1 MVCIIDKGN
10 PHTPFSIVLYAAAG
24 IPNFTGTYRYRNIRS
39 SEGAHQQPGTA
50 RFSRHSLRK
59 EFLWVYQQTP
69 LFTIKNCGR
78 QKTEFLEFVVCSRPH
93 FSTPD
98 TKMKSSN
105 VPIYALILLILI
117 FVVYYL
123 CFATQRRTNL
133 ARTYLLNILKSCR
146 QQNKLL
152 IFGVCVALI
161 LYVSEVERFF
171 DNCESSYPI
180 VSKKCREEK
189 LKLAKDTLA
198 DLNNKFISGSL
209 GGAVFFILKGEKYYV
224 RSWET
229 CLKCGDQHPDFKC
242 DVNVFVDDAFLEWIP
257 KRGGFHCGI
266 LENFH
271 GFLATRSHEAS
282 PHLIKYYITEGKK
295 YLVPHCFACGPSQNL
310 CEQNHTKQID
320 IVPKHT
326 MDVIPG
332 RTLFKC
338 SIDDSLM
345 TNDRRPMTWGI
356 MSSILTR
363 SIANRFKEE
372 LEKHQWSVT
381 IFYDNPAIFDL
392 DFYIV
397 ICAQVFKTLPPSNKR
412 IIYQV
417 EQSTSKRWFTDSYIS
432 AMKQSVAVADYNVI
446 NVKNIRTYGVNYP
459 HVWLLPIG
467 SSTKFAFHPT
477 NGVNTTKEWD
487 FVFYGD
493 YKTSPRRLHLLSQL
507 QKHFRVKV
515 VVDVVGDQLWD
526 MIRRSHAVINIHY
539 YENALLEAPRIM
551 ESLSLKVPVLSEE
564 AQNQHD
570 YPEFQRAVRYFK
582 TNDTASMI
590 EVAKSMLQNPVR
602 SFDIKDSIHRTSSM
616 FSFMFHRVLFG
627 LGFLPLTFFDTY
639 QIKDLPAKLKLLQ
652 KVDIGLNG
660 IVISMPETVERNDLF
675 RKQARLFPKTN
686 FKSFAGIRHSYI
698 PPWIS
703 CGITFK
709 IIATAALHVGLK
721 ALTIAE
727 DDVLFPTDFESKVE
741 IIKEYL
747 QSLQDEWHIFS
758 GVIADVPE
766 DTVVLNQTVYKGIQF
781 ISINRMVSMVYNIY
795 NHGALRMMSKWN
807 VSDVEQTENQIDQY
821 LKRQM
826 NLTVIVTLPFLVE
839 HRANANSTL
848 WGFGN
853 KAYDHMISGAA
864 KVLEAKLIE
873 YKERW

>member
-1 MVCIIDKGN
+1 
-10 PHTPFSIVLYAAAG
+10 
-24 IPNFTGTYRYRNIRS
+24 
-39 SEGAHQQPGTA
+39 
-50 RFSRHSLRK
+50 
-59 EFLWVYQQTP
+59 
-69 LFTIKNCGR
+69 
-78 QKTEFLEFVVCSRPH
+78 
-93 FSTPD
+93 
-98 TKMKSSN
+98 MKSFN
-105 VPIYALILLILI
+105 VYTLCILLVSLV
-117 FVVYYL
+117 FVIYYF
-123 CFATQRRTNL
+123 CFATQRRNNFI
-133 ARTYLLNILKSCR
+133 RTYVLNILKTCR

-152 IFGVCVALI
+152 SIFAVCVAVI
-161 LYVSEVERFF
+161 LYISNVDHFF
-171 DNCESSYPI
+171 QDCESSYPI

-189 LKLAKDTLA
+189 LKLAKVTLK
-198 DLNNKFISGSL
+198 DLNNKFVSGSL
-209 GGAVFFILKGEKYYV
+209 GTSVFFILNGEKYYV
-224 RSWET
+224 RSWDT
-229 CLKCGDQHPDFKC
+229 CLKCGDQNVNFKC
-242 DVNVFVDDAFLEWIP
+242 DVNVFVDDDFLEWIP

-266 LENFH
+266 VENFH
-271 GFLATRSHEAS
+271 GFLATRSHESS
-282 PHLIKYYITEGKK
+282 PHLIRYYITEGQK

-326 MDVIPG
+326 MDIIPG

-338 SIDDSLM
+338 STVENII
-345 TNDRRPMTWGI
+345 TNDQRPMAWGI

-363 SIANRFKEE
+363 SIANRFAEE

-381 IFYDNPAIFDL
+381 IFFDNPAIFNL

-397 ICAQVFKTLPPSNKR
+397 ICAQTFKTLPPSDKR

-417 EQSTSKRWFTDSYIS
+417 EQSTSKRWFSDSYIS

-446 NVKNIRTYGVNYP
+446 NVKNIRSYGVNYP

-467 SSTKFAFHPT
+467 SSTKFAAHATT
-477 NGVNTTKEWD
+477 NSVNTTKEFD

-493 YKTSPRRLHLLSQL
+493 YKTSPRRLHLLAEL

-515 VVDVVGDQLWD
+515 VVDVVGDLLWD
-526 MIRRSHAVINIHY
+526 IIRRSHAVVNIHY

-551 ESLSLKVPVLSEE
+551 EALSLKVPVLSEE
-564 AQNQHD
+564 AQNQND

-582 TNDTASMI
+582 TNDSTSMI
-590 EVAKSMLQNPVR
+590 EMARSFLQNPVR
-602 SFDIKDSIHRTSSM
+602 AFDIKDSVHRTSSM

-639 QIKDLPAKLKLLQ
+639 QIKDLHMKLKLLQ
-652 KVDIGLNG
+652 TMEMGLNG
-660 IVISMPETVERNDLF
+660 IVISMPETVERNNLF
-675 RKQARLFPKTN
+675 RKQALLFPKTN
-686 FKSFAGIRHSYI
+686 FKSFVGIRHSYI

-703 CGITFK
+703 CGLTFK
-709 IIATAALHVGLK
+709 IIANAALHVGLK

-727 DDVLFPTDFESKVE
+727 DDVLFPSDFETKIEV
-741 IIKEYL
+741 ITEYL
-747 QSLQDEWHIFS
+747 HSLQGEWHIFS

-766 DTVVLNQTVYKGIQF
+766 DTIILNQTVYKGIQF

-795 NHGALRMMSKWN
+795 NHGALRMMAKWN

-821 LKRQM
+821 LKRQL
-826 NLTVIVTLPFLVE
+826 NLTVVVTLPFLVE

-864 KVLEAKLIE
+864 KVLERKLQE
-873 YKERW
+873 YKSQW